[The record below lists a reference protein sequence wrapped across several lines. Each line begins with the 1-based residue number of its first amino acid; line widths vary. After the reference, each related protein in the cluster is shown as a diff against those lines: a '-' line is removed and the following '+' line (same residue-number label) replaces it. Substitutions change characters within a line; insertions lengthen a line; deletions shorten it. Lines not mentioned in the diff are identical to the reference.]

1 MLRKISCNE
10 IKEKIA
16 RLAIESNIYLPP
28 DIKQALQKAQETEI
42 SPLGKEI
49 LSDLLLNQEI
59 AAQEKMP
66 LCQDTG
72 MAVVFVELGQ
82 DVHIEGGLLE
92 DAINQG
98 IAQGYKD
105 GYLRKSMLNDPLIRK
120 NTNDNTPAIIHI
132 RLTAGDQ
139 LKITLAP
146 KGGGS
151 ENMSAL
157 AMLKPSAG
165 RQGVKDF
172 VLKTVKEAGSN
183 PCPPLI
189 VGVGIGGN
197 LEKAA
202 LLAKTAL
209 LRPLDE
215 KNPRVE
221 IAQLEKELLAEINE
235 MNIGPL
241 GFGGQTGALA
251 VAIEIYPCHIAC
263 LPVAVNLN
271 CHVARHQSII
281 L

>member
-16 RLAIESNIYLPP
+16 RLAIESNLYLPP
-28 DIKQALQKAQETEI
+28 DVKRALQKAHESET

-49 LSDLLLNQEI
+49 LDDLLLNQEI

-72 MAVVFVELGQ
+72 MAVVFVDLGQ

-98 IAQGYKD
+98 IAQGYKS
-105 GYLRKSMLNDPLIRK
+105 GYLRKSMLNHPLIRE

-172 VLKTVKEAGSN
+172 VLKTVKEAGAN
-183 PCPPLI
+183 PCPPLV
-189 VGVGIGGN
+189 VGVGVGGN

-215 KNPRVE
+215 KNPQAE
-221 IAQLEKELLAEINE
+221 IAHLEAELLTEINE
-235 MNIGPL
+235 LNIGPL
-241 GFGGQTGALA
+241 GFGGKTSALA
-251 VAIEIYPCHIAC
+251 VAIETYPCHIAC

>member
-105 GYLRKSMLNDPLIRK
+105 GYLRKSMLNDPLIRE

-172 VLKTVKEAGSN
+172 VLKTVKEAGAN
-183 PCPPLI
+183 PCPPLV
-189 VGVGIGGN
+189 VGVGVGGN

-235 MNIGPL
+235 LNIGPL

-251 VAIEIYPCHIAC
+251 VAIETYPCHIAC